1 MSHFAE
7 AQTEA
12 DLPPWHQGIWD
23 GDVNDE
29 QENTMPNGVKE
40 MELVPAGERALAEK
54 PAPIVEIFERLAR
67 DKDMDVDKLD
77 KLMQMY
83 ERQAARVA
91 EEQFNAAMSTAQK
104 AMRPIAAD
112 AENPQTR
119 SKYASYGQLDRA
131 LRPIYTDH
139 AFGVSYDTG
148 DSSKEDYVRV
158 LAYVT
163 HGGGHSRTYHLDM
176 PNDGKGAKGGDVM
189 TKTHATGAAMS
200 YGMRYLLKMIFNVA
214 VGEDDRDGNTVK
226 AIPPEPTGFAKWWEG
241 INDVVPNGLAAYRS
255 AWKTGKEEFHAY
267 VRDYLSA
274 VHDARKAKADA
285 ADKARQGG
293 GQ

>member
-1 MSHFAE
+1 
-7 AQTEA
+7 
-12 DLPPWHQGIWD
+12 
-23 GDVNDE
+23 
-29 QENTMPNGVKE
+29 MPNGVKE
-40 MELVPAGERALAEK
+40 MELVPAGAQVPAIPEK
-54 PAPIVEIFERLAR
+54 PTPTIEIFERLAR

-91 EEQFNAAMSTAQK
+91 EEQFNAAMSGAQR

-131 LRPIYTDH
+131 LRPIYTEH
-139 AFGVSYDTG
+139 TFGVSYDSA
-148 DSSKEDYVRV
+148 DSPLQEHVRV

-163 HGGGHSRTYHLDM
+163 HGGGHARTYHIDM

-226 AIPPEPTGFAKWWEG
+226 AIPPEPPGFAKWWDG
-241 INDVVPNGLAAYRS
+241 MNDVVPEGLARYAALWKDAKPEYR
-255 AWKTGKEEFHAY
+255 KY
-267 VRDYLSA
+267 VNDHLRP
-274 VHDARKAKADA
+274 VHEARKAA
-285 ADKARQGG
+285 AEKRQV
-293 GQ
+293 QS